1 MTDEPYRLRSDRMY
15 NLPNFHQMKTAGRFD
30 MPILEPCNAIPDD
43 LIGFNYAKGMTVE
56 QATQLG
62 CHFYLDDYQFERC
75 WRDPI
80 KYGTMLSKFSCVL
93 TPDFSLYMDMPES
106 MKIWNTYRSR
116 FIGAFWQAHG
126 LNVIPTL
133 QWASPDSFDYCFDG
147 IPNESVVSA
156 STVGV
161 MNDSAD
167 MMTWRLGMREALER
181 LRPSCVLLYGMMMP
195 DFNFGNTNVICYRN
209 HNIEMVRKWEEE
221 AQAQRLAAEVR
232 VAAELSPQ

>member
-1 MTDEPYRLRSDRMY
+1 
-15 NLPNFHQMKTAGRFD
+15 
-30 MPILEPCNAIPDD
+30 
-43 LIGFNYAKGMTVE
+43 
-56 QATQLG
+56 
-62 CHFYLDDYQFERC
+62 
-75 WRDPI
+75 
-80 KYGTMLSKFSCVL
+80 MLSKFSCVL
-93 TPDFSLYMDMPES
+93 TSDFSLYMDMPES

-116 FIGAFWQAHG
+116 FLGAFWQAHG

-161 MNDSAD
+161 MNDPAD

-221 AQAQRLAAEVR
+221 AQAQRLAAAVR